1 MNSYQQFTQAL
12 EISVKHNI
20 KLSHISSLVSK
31 GYNRVEFLQSG
42 SGVLTFRF
50 FGKNISTA
58 PFKSRDSFYEESKSL
73 VSQEPLAYAIL
84 NSCID
89 AENST
94 IDLGI
99 PQTDKVIIEVS
110 CNSAYS
116 CTINVPRGTREKT
129 SLSATPDGNC
139 AKFKLYLEGYLDEK
153 LRKSHIEDAL
163 SKGFRFVELDVFA
176 NGRLKFI
183 FGGEDSFLSS
193 YNSLKEFYQ
202 RSERLDELEGLGYAL
217 VDSCVD
223 ADKSTTKGVPS
234 SYKIVIHIT
243 DAEVFRYKV
252 AVPQS

>member
-1 MNSYQQFTQAL
+1 MINYSQFTQAL

-31 GYNRVEFLQSG
+31 GYNRIEFLQSG

-58 PFKSRDSFYEESKSL
+58 PFKSRDSFYNESKSL

-99 PQTDKVIIEVS
+99 PQTYKVVLEVS
-110 CNSAYS
+110 GDSAYS

-139 AKFKLYLEGYLDEK
+139 AKFKSLLEGYLDEK

-163 SKGFRFVELDVFA
+163 SEGFRYVEFHVFS
-176 NGRLKFI
+176 NGRMKFV
-183 FGGEDSFLSS
+183 FGGENSFLSS
-193 YNSLKEFYQ
+193 YNSLKDFYQ
-202 RSERLDELEGLGYAL
+202 RSERLDELEGLGHAL

-223 ADKSTTKGVPS
+223 AERTANKGVPS
-234 SYKIVIHIT
+234 KYRVVLHIK
-243 DAEVFRYKV
+243 DAEVFTYKV
-252 AVPQS
+252 DCES

>member
-1 MNSYQQFTQAL
+1 MIDYSQFTQAL
-12 EISVKHNI
+12 EVCVKHNI
-20 KLSHISSLVSK
+20 KLSHISNLVSK
-31 GYNRVEFLQSG
+31 GYNKVEFLQSG
-42 SGVLTFRF
+42 GGVLTFRF

-94 IDLGI
+94 IDLGV
-99 PQTDKVIIEVS
+99 PQTYKVILKVS
-110 CNSAYS
+110 GESSYR

-129 SLSATPDGNC
+129 SLSDNSEGNY

-153 LRKSHIEDAL
+153 LKRSHIEDAL
-163 SKGFRFVELDVFA
+163 SEGFRFVELDVFT

-183 FGGEDSFLSS
+183 FGGENSFLSS
-193 YNSLKEFYQ
+193 YNSLKDFYQ

-217 VDSCVD
+217 VDSCVE
-223 ADKSTTKGVPS
+223 AEKSATNEIPS
-234 SYKIVIHIT
+234 KYRVVIHIT
-243 DAEVFRYKV
+243 DAEVFTYKV
-252 AVPQS
+252 DCAG

>member
-1 MNSYQQFTQAL
+1 MVVAYLHLGFSERIFLLLLSSL
-12 EISVKHNI
+12 EI
-20 KLSHISSLVSK
+20 L
-31 GYNRVEFLQSG
+31 
-42 SGVLTFRF
+42 
-50 FGKNISTA
+50 
-58 PFKSRDSFYEESKSL
+58 FYEESKSL

-94 IDLGI
+94 IDLGV
-99 PQTDKVIIEVS
+99 PQTYKVVLEVS
-110 CNSAYS
+110 GDSSYR
-116 CTINVPRGTREKT
+116 CTINVPKATREKA
-129 SLSATPDGNC
+129 SLSTTPTGNC
-139 AKFKLYLEGYLDEK
+139 TKFKQYLEGYLDEK

-163 SKGFRFVELDVFA
+163 SKGFRYVELDVFA

-183 FGGEDSFLSS
+183 FGGENSFISS
-193 YNSLKEFYQ
+193 YSSLQEFYQ

-223 ADKSTTKGVPS
+223 AEKSATKGVPS
-234 SYKIVIHIT
+234 SYKIIIHIT

>member
-1 MNSYQQFTQAL
+1 MIDYSQFTQAL
-12 EISVKHNI
+12 GICVKHNI

-31 GYNRVEFLQSG
+31 GYDKVEFLQSG

-50 FGKNISTA
+50 FGKSISTA

-94 IDLGI
+94 IDLGV
-99 PQTDKVIIEVS
+99 PQTYKVVLEVS
-110 CNSAYS
+110 GDSSYR
-116 CTINVPRGTREKT
+116 CTINVPKATREKA
-129 SLSATPDGNC
+129 SLSTTPNGNC
-139 AKFKLYLEGYLDEK
+139 TKFKQYLEGYLDEK
-153 LRKSHIEDAL
+153 LHKSHIEDAL
-163 SKGFRFVELDVFA
+163 SEGFRFVELDVFA
-176 NGRLKFI
+176 NGGLKFI
-183 FGGEDSFLSS
+183 FGGENSFISS

-202 RSERLDELEGLGYAL
+202 RSERLDDLEGLVYAL
-217 VDSCVD
+217 VDSCVN
-223 ADKSTTKGVPS
+223 AEKSTTEGVPS

-252 AVPQS
+252 VVPQS

>member
-20 KLSHISSLVSK
+20 KLSHISNLVSK
-31 GYNRVEFLQSG
+31 GYDKVEFLQSG

-50 FGKNISTA
+50 FGKSISTA
-58 PFKSRDSFYEESKSL
+58 PFKSRDSFYKESKSL

-94 IDLGI
+94 IDLGV
-99 PQTDKVIIEVS
+99 PQTYKVVLEVS
-110 CNSAYS
+110 GDSSYR

-129 SLSATPDGNC
+129 SLSATPDGNY
-139 AKFKLYLEGYLDEK
+139 AKFKLYLEGFLDEK

-163 SKGFRFVELDVFA
+163 SEGFRYVELDVFA

-183 FGGEDSFLSS
+183 FGGENSFLSS
-193 YNSLKEFYQ
+193 YNSLQEFYQ

-223 ADKSTTKGVPS
+223 AEKSATKGVPR

-243 DAEVFRYKV
+243 DAGVFKYKV
-252 AVPQS
+252 VVSQS

>member
-1 MNSYQQFTQAL
+1 MIDYSQFTQAL
-12 EISVKHNI
+12 EICVKHNI
-20 KLSHISSLVSK
+20 KLSHISNLVNK
-31 GYNRVEFLQSG
+31 GYNKVEFLQSG

-58 PFKSRDSFYEESKSL
+58 PFKSRDSFYKESKSL

-99 PQTDKVIIEVS
+99 PQTYKVVLEVS
-110 CNSAYS
+110 GDSAYS
-116 CTINVPRGTREKT
+116 CTINVHRGTREKT
-129 SLSATPDGNC
+129 SLSATPEGNC
-139 AKFKLYLEGYLDEK
+139 AKFKSLIEGYLDEK

-163 SKGFRFVELDVFA
+163 SKGFRYVELDVFA

-183 FGGEDSFLSS
+183 FGGENSFISS
-193 YNSLKEFYQ
+193 YSSLQEFYQ
-202 RSERLDELEGLGYAL
+202 RSERLDELEGLGYSL

-223 ADKSTTKGVPS
+223 AEKSTTKGVPS